1 MSRLS
6 LTSWSNW
13 EKVRNSIKQN
23 QGSFFLLGKISLFLH
38 HKFKSMTPYF
48 EMLDETEYQQ
58 LKDALALITI
68 YIAGAD
74 GSIEKEEM
82 EWAEKVTEIRSYKM
96 SEDLLGFYQELNA
109 DFHEKVNAY
118 LKNCQAQ
125 PTKRN
130 TEIEAKLASLNPIMA
145 KLDVK
150 VGATST
156 KVIPPLPNTWPR
168 QLAVSGLLFHFSQ
181 RESTAGFDHDHTHHF
196 RRRRRVI
203 TTFFGC
209 FLFILP

>member
-1 MSRLS
+1 MCP
-6 LTSWSNW
+6 
-13 EKVRNSIKQN
+13 
-23 QGSFFLLGKISLFLH
+23 FFHLGKISLFLH
-38 HKFKSMTPYF
+38 HKFDSMTPYF
-48 EMLDETEYQQ
+48 EMLDEAEYQQ

-118 LKNCQAQ
+118 LRKLPGTTEA
-125 PTKRN
+125 RN
-130 TEIEAKLASLNPIMA
+130 TEIEARLASLNPIMA

-150 VGATST
+150 VGAHLYKSYTSFAKHVAKAT
-156 KVIPPLPNTWPR
+156 GGFLGFFSISPKEKAL
-168 QLAVSGLLFHFSQ
+168 LGL
-181 RESTAGFDHDHTHHF
+181 TM
-196 RRRRRVI
+196 I
-203 TTFFGC
+203 TP
-209 FLFILP
+209 IISDDEEE